1 MLVNKLAFGTNY
13 YGTWKF
19 HQEKVFAN
27 FAIKYIIYLAKI
39 IPKNTKVAGLGEI
52 FVH

>member
-19 HQEKVFAN
+19 HLEKVFAN
-27 FAIKYIIYLAKI
+27 FTIIY
-39 IPKNTKVAGLGEI
+39 IPGKNYSKNTKVAGLGEI

>member
-1 MLVNKLAFGTNY
+1 MLVNKLAVGTNY
-13 YGTWKF
+13 YGSYMEISPGESF
-19 HQEKVFAN
+19 CQFR
-27 FAIKYIIYLAKI
+27 YIYLAKI